1 MSDEARATEA
11 ASGPRL
17 GVAFAKLFAGN
28 LFGKVLGV
36 VRELALA
43 ASFGTGAA
51 AGAFRAAQ
59 TATVLPTHFFASDTL
74 NAGFIPLCAR
84 YLRDDPSRARALFW
98 SVFALLNVIGIGMAI
113 LLFLAAPLIAGVL
126 VPGFSQ
132 EQQALTAAMLRAMA
146 VGVPFYVQAILAS
159 YVEMAHGRYFIASIR
174 AGAQNAGL
182 IAGVIAAAVTGNPLL
197 LGWGFTVF
205 CIVFAVVGIGSVA
218 RAGLLGR
225 PHDVDWEEA
234 RSVMRDFLVV
244 IAPLALLPLLQQGA
258 YAVERVIASLVDA
271 RAVPALDYARAISD
285 TGLTLLAVPLG
296 MAGLAELGRVDADAA
311 REQMRRLLRPL
322 LFVTVPGSVF
332 LVLHAQPVVR
342 LIFGRGEFGE
352 DSVAVTSLVL
362 LGLDA
367 GFWAQVTAFVLAK
380 AMSAQGRNTS
390 VARITAIASLA
401 HVAVNVLLYRTLG
414 ALALGIAASTQA
426 LVLLLL
432 AARTLR
438 VGRDVSLVM
447 LPLVLGAAG
456 YLALERALDAA
467 AALPL
472 IASAAVFVAYW
483 ALFVLGLHALAR
495 RLPGSSWIR
504 PVFLR
509 RSGET

>member
-1 MSDEARATEA
+1 
-11 ASGPRL
+11 
-17 GVAFAKLFAGN
+17 
-28 LFGKVLGV
+28 
-36 VRELALA
+36 
-43 ASFGTGAA
+43 
-51 AGAFRAAQ
+51 
-59 TATVLPTHFFASDTL
+59 
-74 NAGFIPLCAR
+74 
-84 YLRDDPSRARALFW
+84 
-98 SVFALLNVIGIGMAI
+98 
-113 LLFLAAPLIAGVL
+113 
-126 VPGFSQ
+126 
-132 EQQALTAAMLRAMA
+132 
-146 VGVPFYVQAILAS
+146 
-159 YVEMAHGRYFIASIR
+159 
-174 AGAQNAGL
+174 
-182 IAGVIAAAVTGNPLL
+182 
-197 LGWGFTVF
+197 
-205 CIVFAVVGIGSVA
+205 
-218 RAGLLGR
+218 
-225 PHDVDWEEA
+225 
-234 RSVMRDFLVV
+234 
-244 IAPLALLPLLQQGA
+244 
-258 YAVERVIASLVDA
+258 
-271 RAVPALDYARAISD
+271 
-285 TGLTLLAVPLG
+285 
-296 MAGLAELGRVDADAA
+296 VDADAA

-362 LGLDA
+362 LGLAA